1 MKACVIGASG
11 YTGRELVKLLLA
23 HPKVELSVI
32 TSRSLAGQPVEK
44 VIPQVTGIANGLL
57 FSNPSVEELC
67 GQQDLDIFFW
77 PYPTVLRPLMPL
89 LSWQQIKK
97 SLIYQPISVST
108 PLRLT
113 KSSMAR
119 SIRQKSFFQKPNTVF
134 PNLRAKL
141 GKVQTYC
148 FSRLLPHKYSYPP
161 CTSFKKQFNF
171 RLRYCG

>member
-44 VIPQVTGIANGLL
+44 IIPQVTGIAKGLL
-57 FSNPSVEELC
+57 FSILPLKNYVVNKTWTS
-67 GQQDLDIFFW
+67 FFW
-77 PYPTVLRPLMPL
+77 PYPTALRPLMPL

-119 SIRQKSFFQKPNTVF
+119 SIRQRASPKSPIRIT
-134 PNLRAKL
+134 RA
-141 GKVQTYC
+141 
-148 FSRLLPHKYSYPP
+148 
-161 CTSFKKQFNF
+161 
-171 RLRYCG
+171 